1 METAL
6 EKHSLYQIR
15 IDHLSLLQEI
25 EDNDGELT
33 DEVEQAL
40 VLTQDQFQE
49 KAISYGFVL
58 KTFDNTTSIIDA
70 EIKRLMRLKERAEYH
85 KGVFKQRL
93 SEAMQ
98 QFGVEKINTPTLT
111 LSFRKSESIE
121 ISDEDKV
128 PDNFFDE
135 KTVFTISKTRIKEA
149 IKEGKQVPGAEL
161 ISKQN
166 LQVK

>member
-1 METAL
+1 METTL
-6 EKHSLYQIR
+6 QKHSLYQIR

>member
-6 EKHSLYQIR
+6 QKHSLYQIR

-25 EDNDGELT
+25 EDNEGELT
-33 DEVEQAL
+33 PEVSQAL
-40 VLTQDQFQE
+40 SLTEEQFQE
-49 KAISYGFVL
+49 KAISYGYIL
-58 KTFDNTTSIIDA
+58 KTLDNTTSIIDA
-70 EIKRLMRLKERAEYH
+70 EIKRLMKLKERSERN
-85 KGVFKQRL
+85 KETFKERL

-128 PDNFFDE
+128 PDNFFDQ
-135 KTVFTISKTRIKEA
+135 KTIFTISKTRIKEA